1 MSNPKVDIINAA
13 FRVSDFIR
21 EAPKVKPLLSRD
33 NMDNPGEFE
42 GIVLSR
48 GGRRFGDESD
58 DEALLEGESSN
69 KRGRK
74 RRALWARMAD
84 APYPVSHMLMLGGN
98 GLLVSAAA
106 IALGFLYRWNTLS
119 AVSAALPCHMF
130 ALSFFVSE
138 VEDGASQL
146 VRLGLGFCGFYV
158 AILVIACYSL
168 TREFIG
174 LIAAFLLLVASFWY
188 VELCVKARG
197 WHSWFQGL
205 INLWNWFRGGCPL
218 AGIRKPEPL
227 EDIVVLGDE
236 PAATA
241 VTAFMTPEERHPGC
255 VFKPPS
261 IGMRVKHIG
270 QCLQVLSEK
279 GNPMGPW
286 EEGIIQKKTAR
297 QLRKWLVRNGK
308 KTDED
313 FKKWSKFPHGEII
326 YIGFV
331 SGAMH
336 AQVEWQDESVAQG
349 HKKPAG
355 YYQYGENGFYELV
368 EYQDA
373 SAGPGAGL
381 FDDQTQMHSGGSQAL
396 AIKTFLAYFARRF
409 CAWLWYWI
417 IFFAYFGMLYILEY
431 SLASYSVYQ
440 AMGNAYPPR
449 GKFYNVRPGN
459 AYKIHIYCKGGTKAP
474 WDGRPPVIMEAM
486 EGIGS
491 GVYLSR
497 LQDQIAE
504 YGVCCVYDRLGF
516 GYSSDDEDSE
526 AWADRSPSQIVS
538 QLHFALTIGVDD
550 TVSSARLLLVLSL
563 VRLLVTASEALW
575 LTLCLLL
582 CSSYQPLQNPVS
594 FEKPYIG
601 TNGENLT
608 EHVRVAPPY
617 VLLAH
622 SAGALYARKFAHDY
636 PELVAGMVLVDPLP
650 AEKLGNDYI
659 MSQQQK
665 LLSPLMM
672 QLCQRFLQ
680 VW

>member
-1 MSNPKVDIINAA
+1 MCCREFPQVDIINAA
-13 FRVSDFIR
+13 MRVSDFIR
-21 EAPKVKPLLSRD
+21 EAPKIKPLLSRD

-42 GIVLSR
+42 GIVLSH
-48 GGRRFGDESD
+48 GGHHVDHGDADGIWDSD
-58 DEALLEGESSN
+58 SQYGGGS
-69 KRGRK
+69 K
-74 RRALWARMAD
+74 RRGFLDRMAD
-84 APYPVSHMLMLGGN
+84 APYPVSHMLVLGGG
-98 GLLVSAAA
+98 GLVASLGACAVSY
-106 IALGFLYRWNTLS
+106 LLNWNTLF
-119 AVSAALPCHMF
+119 AVSAALPCHLF

-158 AILVIACYSL
+158 AMLVIVCYSL
-168 TREFIG
+168 SREFIG
-174 LIAAFLLLVASFWY
+174 LIAAFLFLVSSFWY

-197 WHSWFQGL
+197 WESWFQGL

-218 AGIRKPEPL
+218 VGIRKPEPL
-227 EDIVVLGDE
+227 EDIVMLGDE
-236 PAATA
+236 PKPT
-241 VTAFMTPEERHPGC
+241 VMTAFMTPEERHPGC
-255 VFKPPS
+255 TFKPPV

-286 EEGIIQKKTAR
+286 EEGIIYKKTAR

-308 KTDED
+308 KTDDD
-313 FKKWSKFPHGEII
+313 FKKWKKFPHGEIM

-336 AQVEWQDESVAQG
+336 AQVEWQDETLPEGA
-349 HKKPAG
+349 KKPAG

-368 EYQDA
+368 EYQEA
-373 SAGPGAGL
+373 SSGPGAGL
-381 FDDQTQMHSGGSQAL
+381 FDDNTEMHRGGSQVL
-396 AIKTFLAYFARRF
+396 AAKTFLAYFARRF

-417 IFFAYFGMLYILEY
+417 IFFAYFGMLYVFEY

-459 AYKIHIYCKGGTKAP
+459 AYKIHIHCKGGQKSD

-497 LQDQIAE
+497 LQDRIAE

-526 AWADRSPSQIVS
+526 VWKDRSPRTIAAE
-538 QLHFALTIGVDD
+538 LKFALTIGVDD
-550 TVSSARLLLVLSL
+550 TVPPP
-563 VRLLVTASEALW
+563 
-575 LTLCLLL
+575 TLDGM
-582 CSSYQPLQNPVS
+582 SYGV
-594 FEKPYIG
+594 
-601 TNGENLT
+601 
-608 EHVRVAPPY
+608 
-617 VLLAH
+617 
-622 SAGALYARKFAHDY
+622 
-636 PELVAGMVLVDPLP
+636 
-650 AEKLGNDYI
+650 
-659 MSQQQK
+659 
-665 LLSPLMM
+665 M
-672 QLCQRFLQ
+672 QCFIA
-680 VW
+680 